1 MTPNRNK
8 NTTKIVAPTL
18 FKYKTNGVTNYEK
31 SGFYDAWFR
40 LKGVEGVNH
49 MEFDRED
56 SVRHP
61 LVKRI
66 LKTYEDEHLIDL
78 SQNDSK

>member
-1 MTPNRNK
+1 
-8 NTTKIVAPTL
+8 
-18 FKYKTNGVTNYEK
+18 
-31 SGFYDAWFR
+31 
-40 LKGVEGVNH
+40 
-49 MEFDRED
+49 MEFDRDD

-78 SQNDSK
+78 NKK